1 MSIRAHLLAALC
13 MLGPVVTVEAAPA
26 LWEVRDDD
34 SALWFFGSFHVLPA
48 DTEWRTPLLEATL
61 AGADR
66 VVLETDIT
74 PLAAAE
80 LGAQAIVRGIYADGT
95 RLTDGMDPALEA
107 QMRTALAELGMP
119 VGPVLAMRPWMAA
132 NTISVAALVAQGFVA
147 EGVELALL
155 PDLEPERLV
164 FLETGAEQIAVL
176 AGGPED
182 EQMALLAA
190 TLSQMDGLS
199 KSMDKSL
206 GYWLSGEPERL
217 LRLFAVDMGGQEAAF
232 MARLLDQRNR
242 AWLEPLEQMLA
253 DNEQNLVVVG
263 AAHLVGDGSV
273 LALLEEAGY
282 TVQRIQ

>member
-199 KSMDKSL
+199 KTMDKSL

-217 LRLFAVDMGGQEAAF
+217 LRLFAVDMGGHEAAF